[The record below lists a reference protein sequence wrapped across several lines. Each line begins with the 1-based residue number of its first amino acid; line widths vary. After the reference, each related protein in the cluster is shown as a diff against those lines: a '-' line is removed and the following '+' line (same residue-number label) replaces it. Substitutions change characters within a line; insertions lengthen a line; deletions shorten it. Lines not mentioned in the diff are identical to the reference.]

1 MKKLLLICLVAASLT
16 SAAAEAQ
23 SQQRDQIR
31 KQLEGCAGISSAECD
46 QIRER
51 ERIRLRDCQGVV
63 SDDCDRVRE
72 RDRTRDQDRA
82 HERGGQSGSSGGSG
96 KN

>member
-1 MKKLLLICLVAASLT
+1 MKKLLLICLVTASLT
-16 SAAAEAQ
+16 STAAEAQ
-23 SQQRDQIR
+23 SQERDRIR
-31 KQLEGCAGISSAECD
+31 EQLEECAGISSTECD

-72 RDRTRDQDRA
+72 RDGTPHQDRT